1 MLKSVAPAEPYRI
14 AVATPMH
21 HGEVKGLQARCV
33 GALERALWKDGG
45 RLTHLDLRG
54 ESHIQRAR
62 NALVYQFLQTDCTHL
77 LWWDGDI
84 VTRKLQ
90 HLARM
95 IVADKP
101 ILVAPCPLKGINWER
116 VAKAAAAG
124 VPPALLHKHASHFNI
139 VHLDGEFV
147 SRGTPFRIV
156 RGGTG
161 LMLVKRTVFEQLIA
175 SGRVD
180 SYKNRNHIEGMPQGA
195 VVYDFHP
202 SPVVADDL
210 LTEDYGFCHLWT
222 QLGGEVW
229 AAPWVEVGHF
239 GEHLYEGSY
248 ADSVLAQFPR
258 AAGRETIDTNP
269 ESVDECVSGKCASD
283 QP

>member
-1 MLKSVAPAEPYRI
+1 
-14 AVATPMH
+14 
-21 HGEVKGLQARCV
+21 
-33 GALERALWKDGG
+33 
-45 RLTHLDLRG
+45 
-54 ESHIQRAR
+54 
-62 NALVYQFLQTDCTHL
+62 
-77 LWWDGDI
+77 
-84 VTRKLQ
+84 
-90 HLARM
+90 
-95 IVADKP
+95 
-101 ILVAPCPLKGINWER
+101 
-116 VAKAAAAG
+116 
-124 VPPALLHKHASHFNI
+124 
-139 VHLDGEFV
+139 
-147 SRGTPFRIV
+147 
-156 RGGTG
+156 
-161 LMLVKRTVFEQLIA
+161 MLVKRTVFEQLIA